1 MKFQP
6 GNRLGGRPAGARNKL
21 NSRFLQDLFED
32 WQEHGAK
39 AIELMRVEDPS
50 AYVRVVAGCLP
61 KEFTVETALAE
72 LSDDDVDDL
81 IGRLKQHML
90 ESRKQTPMLIEG
102 ETIKVTNGF
111 STDSTGKDA
120 GDAGAAGG
128 D

>member
-1 MKFQP
+1 MRFRP
-6 GNRLGGRPAGARNKL
+6 GNPGGGRPAGARNKL
-21 NSRFLQDLFED
+21 NARFLEDLLAD
-32 WQEHGAK
+32 WHAHGKK

-50 AYVRVVAGCLP
+50 AYVRVVASTLP

-90 ESRKQTPMLIEG
+90 ETRKQSPMLIEG

-111 STDSTGKDA
+111 SADSAGKDA

>member
-1 MKFQP
+1 MRFKP
-6 GNRLGGRPAGARNKL
+6 GNPGGGRPAGARNKL
-21 NSRFLQDLFED
+21 NTRFLEDLLQD
-32 WQEHGAK
+32 WQEHGK
-39 AIELMRVEDPS
+39 RAIELMRVEDPS
-50 AYVRVVAGCLP
+50 AYVRVVASTLP

-90 ESRKQTPMLIEG
+90 ESREQSPMLIEG

-111 STDSTGKDA
+111 SADSTGKDA

>member
-1 MKFQP
+1 MKFQS
-6 GNRLGGRPAGARNKL
+6 GNRGGGRPAGARNKL
-21 NSRFLQDLFED
+21 NSRFLDDLLSD
-32 WQEHGAK
+32 WNTHGKK

-50 AYVRVVAGCLP
+50 TYVRVVASTLP

-90 ESRKQTPMLIEG
+90 ENRKQSPMLIEG

-111 STDSTGKDA
+111 STDSTGQDA

-128 D
+128 N